1 MVEFRWIQISFLL
14 TRVLQITAAVPGPFT
29 LSFRDGAEVNL
40 TCANVTDDSCGSTTW
55 LFSSFLHT
63 TTLFEYGQIHKDIS
77 SGSRLSVTEKCSLVI
92 KKVTTTD
99 AGQYTC
105 RHFRSGQN
113 ISETSVILF
122 VVSGKETGEDAT
134 AATTE
139 PPTKRTM
146 GKNWWWCVFVF
157 VGLAAVLMIV
167 AAVVRWRRTKAN
179 EKGMDDNVAD
189 PEDGIRYASISYM
202 RKTNSKARIQGD
214 DDDDDGDAVTYS
226 TVNAS
231 SCSAR
236 GSADPSSLYSTVN
249 KPD

>member
-1 MVEFRWIQISFLL
+1 MSLHLSSTRIHQTFQLYGIS
-14 TRVLQITAAVPGPFT
+14 AAVPGPFT

-40 TCANVTDDSCGSTTW
+40 TCANVTDDNCGSTTW

-122 VVSGKETGEDAT
+122 VVSGEYLHCFQLR
-134 AATTE
+134 
-139 PPTKRTM
+139 PFR
-146 GKNWWWCVFVF
+146 KNQI
-157 VGLAAVLMIV
+157 L
-167 AAVVRWRRTKAN
+167 K
-179 EKGMDDNVAD
+179 
-189 PEDGIRYASISYM
+189 Y
-202 RKTNSKARIQGD
+202 
-214 DDDDDGDAVTYS
+214 
-226 TVNAS
+226 
-231 SCSAR
+231 
-236 GSADPSSLYSTVN
+236 
-249 KPD
+249 